1 MEEFLQLS
9 ILAVLGI
16 LGGVLAGIAG
26 VGGGIVF
33 VPALVYVAGWDIK
46 EAVAASFV
54 IIVFSSLS
62 GTIRNARSEDPTNWR
77 AAALFTSTVAP
88 ASLIG
93 VYISSVSPPSVVQV
107 AFAGVL
113 LALAYPT
120 ARGGVGPSGDRGK
133 KIPVPLVLLAGVGIG
148 ALSGLVGV
156 GGGVVMVPLMVL
168 GMGLTTKQ
176 ASSTSLAV
184 ILFTGVVASVGYTVA
199 GFADFLS
206 LAPLVVGSVV
216 GAWLGVR
223 VREWLPER
231 ALRTGFA
238 VFMVLVAL
246 RTLGEVAGI
255 L

>member
-1 MEEFLQLS
+1 
-9 ILAVLGI
+9 
-16 LGGVLAGIAG
+16 
-26 VGGGIVF
+26 
-33 VPALVYVAGWDIK
+33 
-46 EAVAASFV
+46 
-54 IIVFSSLS
+54 
-62 GTIRNARSEDPTNWR
+62 
-77 AAALFTSTVAP
+77 
-88 ASLIG
+88 
-93 VYISSVSPPSVVQV
+93 
-107 AFAGVL
+107 
-113 LALAYPT
+113 
-120 ARGGVGPSGDRGK
+120 
-133 KIPVPLVLLAGVGIG
+133 
-148 ALSGLVGV
+148 
-156 GGGVVMVPLMVL
+156 MVPLMVL

-246 RTLGEVAGI
+246 RTLGEAAGI